1 MHPSL
6 NHCAAYFEPKAL
18 VSLRCFAIFLKA
30 LCMTVPRIRLIAITL
45 AASAVM
51 PLVGCISPPK
61 SAAASTAPAV
71 ATLAATAPVT
81 APVPAASSDQ
91 SISILEPA
99 DNATVGTTFMVRF
112 GAKGLQVAPA
122 GGVVP
127 NSGHHHLL
135 INLDSMPAGEY
146 LPFSERHL
154 HFGKGQTQVEVKLAP
169 GVYKLTAQFGN
180 GAHQSYGKPLSQ
192 TITVTVK

>member
-1 MHPSL
+1 MTAPS
-6 NHCAAYFEPKAL
+6 
-18 VSLRCFAIFLKA
+18 
-30 LCMTVPRIRLIAITL
+30 IRLIAITL

-51 PLVGCISPPK
+51 ALIGCASPAKPASASPAAL
-61 SAAASTAPAV
+61 SAATPPV
-71 ATLAATAPVT
+71 AAA
-81 APVPAASSDQ
+81 APVPAPSADQ

-99 DNATVGTTFMVRF
+99 DNATVGTTFIVRF
-112 GAKGLQVAPA
+112 GVKGLQVAPA

-135 INLDSMPAGEY
+135 INLDSVPAGEY
-146 LPFSERHL
+146 LPFSEKHL
-154 HFGKGQTQVEVKLAP
+154 HFGKGQTQAEVKLTP

-180 GAHQSYGKPLSQ
+180 GAHQSYGKQLSQ